1 MCLSI
6 PSEIVEIHE
15 DASSVVVDTMGV
27 KRTVSSHL
35 MTETLLIGD
44 YVLIH
49 IGFIMEKIDTCA
61 AKQSLEQYENLL
73 DKMEIEGG

>member
-6 PSEIVEIHE
+6 PSEIVEIYE
-15 DASSVVVDTMGV
+15 ETSSVVVDTMGV

-35 MTETLLIGD
+35 MTEPLLIGD

-49 IGFIMEKIDTCA
+49 IGFIMEKIDTND
-61 AKQSLEQYENLL
+61 AKLSLEKYQNIL
-73 DKMEIEGG
+73 DKMEIADS